1 MLVGSQLGFS
11 ENWGWFW
18 LKRRRD
24 EEWRGVFVVRGRRE
38 SGVHS
43 FSKRGKD
50 EIFDGL
56 FSAPPF
62 FFCSFCAF
70 IWFGQQRERGWKTFI
85 MSSVLTVP
93 HLSYIHVLDNN
104 TNITRLEVGPQRFTA
119 QQHERVLG
127 APTPFVIIPPQHYA
141 VVSNPIVPESRD
153 TPPYKLKWRDSE

>member
-1 MLVGSQLGFS
+1 
-11 ENWGWFW
+11 
-18 LKRRRD
+18 
-24 EEWRGVFVVRGRRE
+24 
-38 SGVHS
+38 
-43 FSKRGKD
+43 
-50 EIFDGL
+50 
-56 FSAPPF
+56 
-62 FFCSFCAF
+62 
-70 IWFGQQRERGWKTFI
+70 

-153 TPPYKLKWRDSE
+153 TPPYKLKWRDSEIRFAQAPFPLYPGEQISSLQQLRTVEA